1 MIQMEAQ
8 LDIWDI
14 NVPFIADSKNLNIYI
29 PTKGILQIEVIMSQ
43 SYKRCKIFVSVDS
56 HQEL

>member
-1 MIQMEAQ
+1 MIKMEAQ
-8 LDIWDI
+8 LDVWDI
-14 NVPFIADSKNLNIYI
+14 NVPFLADSKNSNIYT

-43 SYKRCKIFVSVDS
+43 SYKWCKRFLSVDS

>member
-14 NVPFIADSKNLNIYI
+14 NVPFKNDI
-29 PTKGILQIEVIMSQ
+29 P
-43 SYKRCKIFVSVDS
+43 YKWLFKNDIPYKC
-56 HQEL
+56 LL

>member
-1 MIQMEAQ
+1 MQIIKTSQMIQMEAQ

-14 NVPFIADSKNLNIYI
+14 NVPLIADSKNLNIYI

-43 SYKRCKIFVSVDS
+43 
-56 HQEL
+56 